1 MTALVE
7 NFDERLQEIE
17 AYLSLL
23 DSLERALQEGP
34 PELGGTAITSLQ
46 QRILYSSVYL
56 QLYNL
61 VEATITWSIDAIC
74 DASASGQRW
83 RVSDLS
89 SNLRREWIR
98 AKARTH
104 IELSEDKRLNHA
116 VELADF
122 LIQAGPIS
130 AWAIEKGRRGNWDE
144 EEIRTMTRRLG
155 CEIQISADV
164 YSAIKRPIRDDKGAL
179 VLVKDLRNRLAHGS
193 LSFAECGD
201 GVTVA
206 DLRLLAD
213 RTFRYLKEVVEGV
226 KAFIDTYAFLD
237 PAHRPLEGM
246 HAHDANVE

>member
-1 MTALVE
+1 MTSLVE

-17 AYLSLL
+17 AYLALL
-23 DSLERALQEGP
+23 ESFERALQEGP
-34 PELGGTAITSLQ
+34 PHLGGTAITSLQ

-56 QLYNL
+56 QIYNL
-61 VEATITWSIDAIC
+61 VEATVTWSVDAIC
-74 DASASGQRW
+74 NASSSGQRW

-89 SNLRREWIR
+89 SNLKREWVR

-130 AWAIEKGRRGNWDE
+130 DWAIEKGRRGNWDE
-144 EEIRTMTRRLG
+144 DEIRTMTKRLG
-155 CEIQISADV
+155 CEIQISAEV

-206 DLRLLAD
+206 DLRVLAE
-213 RTFRYLKEVVEGV
+213 RTFKYLKEVVEGV
-226 KAFIDTYAFLD
+226 KAFIDSYAFLD
-237 PAHRPLEGM
+237 PACRPQTETN
-246 HAHDANVE
+246 AHEAQIE

>member
-7 NFDERLQEIE
+7 NFDERLEEIE

-23 DSLERALQEGP
+23 DSLERALQQGP
-34 PELGGTAITSLQ
+34 PQLGGTPITSLQ

-74 DASASGQRW
+74 NASVSGHRW

-89 SNLRREWIR
+89 SNLRREWVK

-122 LIQAGPIS
+122 LIEAGPIS
-130 AWAIEKGRRGNWDE
+130 AWAVEKGRRGNWDE
-144 EEIRTMTRRLG
+144 DEIRTMTNRLG
-155 CEIQISADV
+155 CDIQISAEV

-201 GVTVA
+201 GITVA
-206 DLRLLAD
+206 DLRMLAD
-213 RTFRYLKEVVEGV
+213 RTFRYLREVVEGV
-226 KAFIDTYAFLD
+226 KAFIDSYAFLD
-237 PAHRPLEGM
+237 PARRPPTGTDS
-246 HAHDANVE
+246 HDANID